1 MVRQRAVNPWGNQL
15 QVRVLSSE
23 PFQCLLGRTVMQQTL
38 NLCDVGS
45 TPSAG
50 TILKGQRHEDDKTKT
65 SVEYTIY
72 SLIPHGIS
80 VVH

>member
-50 TILKGQRHEDDKTKT
+50 TIFLLLLLVQIQPGLKGNAKPGKRCNWFQQ
-65 SVEYTIY
+65 
-72 SLIPHGIS
+72 
-80 VVH
+80 